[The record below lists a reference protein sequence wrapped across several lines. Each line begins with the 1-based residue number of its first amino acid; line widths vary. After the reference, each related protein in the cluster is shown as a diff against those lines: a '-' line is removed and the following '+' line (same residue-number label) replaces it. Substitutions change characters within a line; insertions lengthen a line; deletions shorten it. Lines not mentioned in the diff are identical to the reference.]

1 MSGDTGDEALR
12 WEGDVDSSYVPVTAA
27 PARPTGAP
35 GVEPVSTAPAV
46 GPASADSAVEVP
58 SADPAA
64 QVVSARAGTGS
75 FLLVT
80 YGILAGAY
88 LIYTIGW
95 LLPIVTH
102 TRPANPDLLGE
113 FMVRLAQVLAIAAPA
128 IWYGASLL
136 LTRGRRPIVR
146 LLALLGGLVVLL
158 PWPYLLLGV

>member
-1 MSGDTGDEALR
+1 MTADPDDEALR
-12 WEGDVDSSYVPVTAA
+12 WEGDAEPRFVPAATPAKPASVVEPAPVVDPDSVVEPAAA
-27 PARPTGAP
+27 PA
-35 GVEPVSTAPAV
+35 S
-46 GPASADSAVEVP
+46 
-58 SADPAA
+58 
-64 QVVSARAGTGS
+64 GTSS

-95 LLPIVTH
+95 LVPILSH
-102 TRPANPDLLGE
+102 DRPANPDGLGE

-128 IWYGASLL
+128 IWYGATIL

-158 PWPYLLLGV
+158 PWPYLLLGA

>member
-1 MSGDTGDEALR
+1 MTADPDDEALR
-12 WEGDVDSSYVPVTAA
+12 WEGDAEPRFVPAATPAKPASVVEPAPVVDPDSVVEPAAA
-27 PARPTGAP
+27 PA
-35 GVEPVSTAPAV
+35 S
-46 GPASADSAVEVP
+46 
-58 SADPAA
+58 
-64 QVVSARAGTGS
+64 GTSS

-95 LLPIVTH
+95 IAPIVSDQ
-102 TRPANPDLLGE
+102 RLPNPDMLGE
-113 FMVRLAQVLAIAAPA
+113 IMVRFSQVLAIAAPA

-136 LTRGRRPIVR
+136 LTRGRRPIFR

>member
-1 MSGDTGDEALR
+1 MTADPDDDEALR
-12 WEGDVDSSYVPVTAA
+12 WEGDAEPSFVPAPAAA
-27 PARPTGAP
+27 PAPV
-35 GVEPVSTAPAV
+35 VEPASSSATSPSSSDA
-46 GPASADSAVEVP
+46 GPA
-58 SADPAA
+58 
-64 QVVSARAGTGS
+64 AGTSS

-95 LLPIVTH
+95 LAPIVSDP
-102 TRPANPDLLGE
+102 RVPNPDLLGE
-113 FMVRLAQVLAIAAPA
+113 LMVRLAQVLAIAAPA

>member
-1 MSGDTGDEALR
+1 MTADPDDEALR
-12 WEGDVDSSYVPVTAA
+12 WEGDADPSYVPAATAA
-27 PARPTGAP
+27 AAGPAV
-35 GVEPVSTAPAV
+35 VEPAV
-46 GPASADSAVEVP
+46 AV
-58 SADPAA
+58 DPAA
-64 QVVSARAGTGS
+64 AAKPGSGS

-95 LLPIVTH
+95 LVPILTH
-102 TRPANPDLLGE
+102 SRAENPDLLGE
-113 FMVRLAQVLAIAAPA
+113 VMVRVSQVLAIAAPA

-136 LTRGRRPIVR
+136 LTRGRRPILR

>member
-1 MSGDTGDEALR
+1 MSGDTDDEALR
-12 WEGDVDSSYVPVTAA
+12 WEGDADPSYVPVAKTT
-27 PARPTGAP
+27 PVIEPVEITPT
-35 GVEPVSTAPAV
+35 EPVSAGSTTGKP
-46 GPASADSAVEVP
+46 
-58 SADPAA
+58 
-64 QVVSARAGTGS
+64 GTGS

-95 LLPIVTH
+95 LVPIITH

-136 LTRGRRPIVR
+136 LTRGRRPITR

-158 PWPYLLLGV
+158 PWPYLLLGA

>member
-1 MSGDTGDEALR
+1 MSADPDDEALR
-12 WEGDVDSSYVPVTAA
+12 WDGDADPSYVPVATPAA
-27 PARPTGAP
+27 AAQPAPV
-35 GVEPVSTAPAV
+35 VEPVVEPAV
-46 GPASADSAVEVP
+46 KPTPAE
-58 SADPAA
+58 PAA
-64 QVVSARAGTGS
+64 GGTGS

-95 LLPIVTH
+95 LVPIVSH
-102 TRPANPDLLGE
+102 QRAENPDLLGE
-113 FMVRLAQVLAIAAPA
+113 VMLRLSQALAIAAPA

>member
-1 MSGDTGDEALR
+1 MTADVDDEALR
-12 WEGDVDSSYVPVTAA
+12 WEGDADPSYVPTKPAVSATPAA
-27 PARPTGAP
+27 SVGEPANPV
-35 GVEPVSTAPAV
+35 VEPVAPV
-46 GPASADSAVEVP
+46 VEPVET
-58 SADPAA
+58 PAA
-64 QVVSARAGTGS
+64 TPGTGS

-95 LLPIVTH
+95 LVPILSH
-102 TRPANPDLLGE
+102 ERPENPDLLGE

-136 LTRGRRPIVR
+136 LTRGRRPIFR

>member
-1 MSGDTGDEALR
+1 MTADPDDEALR
-12 WEGDVDSSYVPVTAA
+12 WEGDAEPSFVQATPTSKPASSVVE
-27 PARPTGAP
+27 PASV
-35 GVEPVSTAPAV
+35 VEPVET
-46 GPASADSAVEVP
+46 PAS
-58 SADPAA
+58 
-64 QVVSARAGTGS
+64 GTSS

-95 LLPIVTH
+95 IAPIVSDQ
-102 TRPANPDLLGE
+102 RLPNPDMLGE
-113 FMVRLAQVLAIAAPA
+113 IMVRFSQVLAIAAPA

-136 LTRGRRPIVR
+136 LTRGRRPIFR

>member
-1 MSGDTGDEALR
+1 MTADPDDEALR
-12 WEGDVDSSYVPVTAA
+12 WDGDADPSYVPVAPPTPTSPVIEPDSPVIEPAEIPAAGDSTTDAA
-27 PARPTGAP
+27 PRGA
-35 GVEPVSTAPAV
+35 
-46 GPASADSAVEVP
+46 
-58 SADPAA
+58 
-64 QVVSARAGTGS
+64 S

-95 LLPIVTH
+95 IVPIASGS
-102 TRPANPDLLGE
+102 RAPSADPLAE
-113 FMVRLAQVLAIAAPA
+113 FMVRLAQLLAIAAPA

>member
-1 MSGDTGDEALR
+1 MTADPDDEALR
-12 WEGDVDSSYVPVTAA
+12 WEGDVEPSFVQAA
-27 PARPTGAP
+27 PTSKPTAP
-35 GVEPVSTAPAV
+35 VVEPASVVEPVETS
-46 GPASADSAVEVP
+46 AS
-58 SADPAA
+58 
-64 QVVSARAGTGS
+64 GTSS

-95 LLPIVTH
+95 IAPIVSDE
-102 TRPANPDLLGE
+102 RLPNPDMLGE
-113 FMVRLAQVLAIAAPA
+113 IMVRFSQVLAIAAPA

-136 LTRGRRPIVR
+136 LTRGRRPIFR